1 MNTEELIV
9 MGVLIVLAGGL
20 MAARHFVHTMEIPA
34 PMATRKVDIG
44 NTEEERPDPLTDRPV
59 VLAEY
64 LAATEDA
71 SAQEWMDYRSLVPVI
86 RETLA
91 EGDKQIATLKQRI
104 FAQDRRIAELE
115 VQRSRQETLISTFS
129 VAPARLA
136 ELEQRHERMVQ
147 NYEDLIATFKEREAA
162 MDKVLLIEHNRLRDL
177 EKRVDHARD

>member
-9 MGVLIVLAGGL
+9 MGVLMILAGGL
-20 MAARHFVHTMEIPA
+20 MVARHFINNIPNDRPHSL

-115 VQRSRQETLISTFS
+115 
-129 VAPARLA
+129 
-136 ELEQRHERMVQ
+136 QRHERMVQ

>member
-91 EGDKQIATLKQRI
+91 EGDKQIAPLKQRI
-104 FAQDRRIAELE
+104 FAQDRRI
-115 VQRSRQETLISTFS
+115 
-129 VAPARLA
+129 
-136 ELEQRHERMVQ
+136 HRMVQ
-147 NYEDLIATFKEREAA
+147 NYEALIATFKEREAA

>member
-1 MNTEELIV
+1 MNIEDWIV
-9 MGVLIVLAGGL
+9 MGGIIILFGGL
-20 MAARHFVHTMEIPA
+20 MVARHFINNIPTDRPHSL
-34 PMATRKVDIG
+34 PMATSKVDTG

-91 EGDKQIATLKQRI
+91 VG
-104 FAQDRRIAELE
+104 DRRIAELE
-115 VQRSRQETLISTFS
+115 QRHENMVQNYENLIATFS

-136 ELEQRHERMVQ
+136 DLEQRHERMLEH
-147 NYEDLIATFKEREAA
+147 YESLIATFKEREAT
-162 MDKVLLIEHNRLRDL
+162 IENRLRDL
-177 EKRVDHARD
+177 EEHVSIMLTGFRD

>member
-104 FAQDRRIAELE
+104 FAQDRRI
-115 VQRSRQETLISTFS
+115 
-129 VAPARLA
+129 
-136 ELEQRHERMVQ
+136 HRMVQ

>member
-20 MAARHFVHTMEIPA
+20 MVASHFVHTMEIPA

-44 NTEEERPDPLTDRPV
+44 NTEEDLPINAAI
-59 VLAEY
+59 AEA
-64 LAATEDA
+64 LD
-71 SAQEWMDYRSLVPVI
+71 V
-86 RETLA
+86 
-91 EGDKQIATLKQRI
+91 GDKQIATLKQRI
-104 FAQDRRIAELE
+104 FAQDRRI
-115 VQRSRQETLISTFS
+115 
-129 VAPARLA
+129 
-136 ELEQRHERMVQ
+136 HRMVQ

>member
-104 FAQDRRIAELE
+104 FAQDRRIAEL
-115 VQRSRQETLISTFS
+115 
-129 VAPARLA
+129 
-136 ELEQRHERMVQ
+136 
-147 NYEDLIATFKEREAA
+147 
-162 MDKVLLIEHNRLRDL
+162 
-177 EKRVDHARD
+177 

>member
-9 MGVLIVLAGGL
+9 MGVLMILAGGL
-20 MAARHFVHTMEIPA
+20 MVARHFINNIPNDRPHSL

-71 SAQEWMDYRSLVPVI
+71 SAQEWMAYRSLVPVI

-104 FAQDRRIAELE
+104 FAQDRRI
-115 VQRSRQETLISTFS
+115 
-129 VAPARLA
+129 
-136 ELEQRHERMVQ
+136 HRMVQ
-147 NYEDLIATFKEREAA
+147 NYEDLIASFKEREAA